1 MILQH
6 IRNNIVALITLV
18 FALSGFSYNAWRL
31 ELSEINNNLR
41 TASFQ
46 ILLELGKLEQIVYA
60 AHYDKD
66 PKAGNPR
73 VGWVK
78 VGMVNDFSVLL
89 GVDVHAQAD
98 KLKTVWQTNWQG
110 LGSNEVHVKLITAEI
125 DATRRITLQQIKVL
139 D

>member
-1 MILQH
+1 MFQS
-6 IRNNIVALITLV
+6 IRKNLVALITLV

-46 ILLELGKLEQIVYA
+46 ILLELGELEQIVFA

-78 VGMVNDFSVLL
+78 IGMVNDFSVLL
-89 GVDVHAQAD
+89 GADVHAQAD
-98 KLKTVWQTNWQG
+98 RLKSVWQTNWQG
-110 LGSNEVHVKLITAEI
+110 LGSNEAQVKLITDEI
-125 DATRRITLQQIKVL
+125 DATRKITLQQIEVL